1 LPPPPPPPPPSSGGA
16 AGKEAAEATA
26 TDSIEATVTARSRTR
41 GAAMDKDEAGIIV
54 FVCQSLSLGWAGWA
68 ELLADKIS

>member
-1 LPPPPPPPPPSSGGA
+1 
-16 AGKEAAEATA
+16 
-26 TDSIEATVTARSRTR
+26 
-41 GAAMDKDEAGIIV
+41 MDKDEAGIIV